1 MADKYILRTMGNK
14 YILKSVD
21 ENEDEFAATVTY
33 EFQAEYLHNILEH
46 ITSFLKAAGF
56 ASLEGLEAVSEND
69 DVDSTEP
76 EDDVEEE
83 DTDTKN

>member
-1 MADKYILRTMGNK
+1 MGNK

-69 DVDSTEP
+69 DVDRTEP

>member
-1 MADKYILRTMGNK
+1 MANKYILRTMGNK

-69 DVDSTEP
+69 DVDRTEP

>member
-1 MADKYILRTMGNK
+1 MANKYILRTMGNK

-46 ITSFLKAAGF
+46 ITSFLRAAGF
-56 ASLEGLEAVSEND
+56 ASLEGLKDVSEDD
-69 DVDSTEP
+69 DVDRTET